1 MSDKKGDIDSPVIST
16 GEAIDTSRRRL
27 IKQTSIIGAGMAFG
41 AFSAPS
47 VFAKGSPE
55 VIVRGLGGAYQDAMD
70 IAVYKPFTAAT
81 GISVKVKP
89 STSAQIQAMIKA
101 GQVSLDVVDI
111 GTLAQLNL
119 EKAGALAPINYAA
132 MKYCNPDDI
141 AAEFR
146 HPNMVGNLLFA
157 TVLVYNTDVFSA
169 ESHPKNWAE
178 FWDVKRF
185 PGPRTLADLR
195 SGAAD
200 LEFAVLADGVA
211 MSDIYPVDIDRAFS
225 SLNKIKP
232 HVTKWWDT
240 GAVSAQ
246 LLERKDAVLGAL
258 WNGRAQ
264 VLIDQG
270 APLAIEWNQAR
281 QQVQY
286 WSVLKSAPNPENAQL
301 LIDFALQ
308 PEVQAKLT
316 QYIAY
321 GPTNKK
327 AFDFVRPEDLAKL
340 PSNPA
345 YFPNTF
351 IQDAQWWSDHLEEI
365 GKIWQPWILGQA

>member
-1 MSDKKGDIDSPVIST
+1 MNDKKGDIASSVIST
-16 GEAIDTSRRRL
+16 GEAIDASRRRL

-41 AFSAPS
+41 AFSAPA
-47 VFAKGSPE
+47 VFAKSSPE
-55 VIVRGLGGAYQDAMD
+55 VIVRGLGGAYQEAMD
-70 IAVYKPFTAAT
+70 IAVYKPFTEAT

-119 EKAGALAPINYAA
+119 EKAGALAPINYSA

-141 AAEFR
+141 VAEFR

-157 TVLVYNTDVFSA
+157 TVMVYNTDVFSA

-185 PGPRTLADLR
+185 PGPRTMADLR

-200 LEFAVLADGVA
+200 LEFAVLADGVP

-327 AFDFVRPEDLAKL
+327 AFDFVRPQDLAKL

-351 IQDAQWWSDHLEEI
+351 IQDAQWWSDNLEEI
-365 GKIWQPWILGQA
+365 GKIWQPWVLGQA